1 MAQWLSQCNTKL
13 YQARLI
19 LENLRLVEATE
30 PVNIS
35 LTAALQEGVLFQLIL
50 AYQCYLHELAEATQC
65 SDSFSSLDELLKV
78 TSLITGEMTELKK
91 LEKDDY
97 SWLSQLLFAFNNC
110 NEKGVSLRKAPAD
123 LSIIKMHDTTA
134 ISLPLSEW
142 LGSLTDLID
151 MQRNNSQES

>member
-30 PVNIS
+30 PVNVS
-35 LTAALQEGVLFQLIL
+35 LTAALQEGVIFQLIL

-65 SDSFSSLDELLKV
+65 RDSFNSLDELLEV
-78 TSLITGEMTELKK
+78 TSLITGEMSELKK

-123 LSIIKMHDTTA
+123 LSMIQMHDTTSV
-134 ISLPLSEW
+134 SLPLDEW

>member
-1 MAQWLSQCNTKL
+1 MAQWLSRCNTKL

-19 LENLRLVEATE
+19 LEKLKLVEAAESTN
-30 PVNIS
+30 VS
-35 LTAALQEGVLFQLIL
+35 LAVALQESVLFQLTL

-65 SDSFSSLDELLKV
+65 SDSFATLDELLKI

-110 NEKGVSLRKAPAD
+110 NEKGASSKKAPAN
-123 LSIIKMHDTTA
+123 LSMIQMHDTTA
-134 ISLPLSEW
+134 VSLPLDQW
-142 LGSLTDLID
+142 LGSLTELID
-151 MQRNNSQES
+151 TQRNNSQES